1 MHRQTERLRTWK
13 IEWLGACRKCSGF
26 DGASHRRNS
35 RTVNEYGYLWKT
47 SVSGVA
53 LLDSVCILGGFLE
66 YLQEKS
72 AQKKPCSFLCPRSR
86 RGVFSLVRLNSA
98 VAACGFFLRQ
108 TSIQSPNQQ
117 QAQSI
122 EVKGERRSSVTRRS
136 SPIEIESTEREYGID
151 IHQTGVMMKVLLLMI
166 MGIGIMWLDGW
177 LFLHKNSTPEVGCIL
192 LCNLRRSGVN
202 CISIQERIIDPVRRN
217 LVLSRTLVRGG
228 VLHLVE

>member
-1 MHRQTERLRTWK
+1 MVKIIPGERHCHRAHVWRAQEMHRQTERLRTWK

-108 TSIQSPNQQ
+108 TSIQSLRS
-117 QAQSI
+117 AASTMKKVSR
-122 EVKGERRSSVTRRS
+122 ELRRSVTRRS
-136 SPIEIESTEREYGID
+136 SPREIELVATE
-151 IHQTGVMMKVLLLMI
+151 
-166 MGIGIMWLDGW
+166 
-177 LFLHKNSTPEVGCIL
+177 
-192 LCNLRRSGVN
+192 
-202 CISIQERIIDPVRRN
+202 
-217 LVLSRTLVRGG
+217 
-228 VLHLVE
+228 